1 MISILNDKIKKIS
14 TLKKEIKTQKSLS
27 EPYKPGQRSQTCN
40 PLNFRPGMNQVFQSL
55 TKLILISQ
63 SKSNR
68 EQQLKKTKKA
78 RVILKMSGKSQRKQT
93 NKNNLKHL
101 SQIKQIAIKR
111 MIVKFKR
118 KIK

>member
-1 MISILNDKIKKIS
+1 MISILIDKIKKNINF
-14 TLKKEIKTQKSLS
+14 KKKIKTQKSSS
-27 EPYKPGQRSQTCN
+27 ESYKPQQRSQTCN

-78 RVILKMSGKSQRKQT
+78 RVILKMSGKS
-93 NKNNLKHL
+93 
-101 SQIKQIAIKR
+101 
-111 MIVKFKR
+111 
-118 KIK
+118 

>member
-1 MISILNDKIKKIS
+1 
-14 TLKKEIKTQKSLS
+14 
-27 EPYKPGQRSQTCN
+27 
-40 PLNFRPGMNQVFQSL
+40 MNQVFQSL